1 MPTSEP
7 DLETAIPDASWDA
20 GDMGCGELV
29 LELRTR
35 LASLPPRSVFRLLA
49 RDPGAR
55 EDLPAWCR
63 MTGHTLIRAS
73 HPEYLLRRRD
83 N

>member
-1 MPTSEP
+1 MR
-7 DLETAIPDASWDA
+7 ADAEWDA

-29 LELRTR
+29 LELRFR
-35 LASLPPRSVFRLLA
+35 VRALSPGQVFRLVA

-63 MTGHTLIRAS
+63 LTGHGLVLAEHPVYWIRRK
-73 HPEYLLRRRD
+73 ED
-83 N
+83 